1 MKRLSATLALALLS
15 LSAGRA
21 MAEGAPKLD
30 VARSCKEA
38 GDFGGGGDAKLA
50 FKGCMQDENDAY
62 AQLQRDWSRYKPETR
77 STCIAQGISPMP
89 SYVEILT
96 CIEMYDNVGA
106 LNRRGEQTRPL
117 GGAAPGRRAG
127 RPARRRDDAKIS
139 ATKAKRKSSNR
150 KGRECMAFPPQSG
163 FYP

>member
-15 LSAGRA
+15 LSAGHA

-50 FKGCMQDENDAY
+50 FKGCMQDENDAF
-62 AQLQRDWSRYKPETR
+62 AQLQRDWSKYKPETR

-106 LNRRGEQTRPL
+106 LNRRGAPTQPL
-117 GGAAPGRRAG
+117 GASPAGAPAAP
-127 RPARRRDDAKIS
+127 PVQPDAT
-139 ATKAKRKSSNR
+139 ATPK
-150 KGRECMAFPPQSG
+150 
-163 FYP
+163 

>member
-15 LSAGRA
+15 LSAGSA
-21 MAEGAPKLD
+21 LAEGAPKLD

-62 AQLQRDWSRYKPETR
+62 AQLQRDWSNYKPETR
-77 STCIAQGISPMP
+77 STCIAQGIAPMP

-96 CIEMYDNVGA
+96 CIEMYDSVGA
-106 LNRRGEQTRPL
+106 LNRRGPQPRPSA
-117 GGAAPGRRAG
+117 GAAPAADS
-127 RPARRRDDAKIS
+127 PAPAPAAQPDAAPTPK
-139 ATKAKRKSSNR
+139 
-150 KGRECMAFPPQSG
+150 
-163 FYP
+163 